1 MSSDRLSQAEIDALL
16 RRYEEVNDEP
26 QAALT
31 DLEKDALG
39 ELGNISMG
47 TAATT
52 LSMLLNHKVDITTPR
67 VSVTTF
73 QQLQKEYPV
82 PNVTVDVEYT
92 EGLAGYN
99 LLVIQERD
107 AQIIADLM
115 MGGDGLNPA
124 PDLSDI
130 ALSALSEAM
139 NQMIGSA
146 ATSLSSM
153 FGRKIEISP
162 PTLSRLNFATDAAP
176 DYIPLDDPL
185 IQVAFRLAIPELVDS
200 KIMQLIPL
208 DFGREM
214 VESLMGGMGMN
225 AEPELVSPPPSPAP
239 IQQSAAPVARVEAA
253 PRAAAP
259 TSRAAEMI
267 SERPDP
273 RSNVRLEPRSPGF
286 DSPPPSTRQL
296 PVSVQPIQFAPLRSD
311 HQGASVGN
319 LGLILDVPLQVTV
332 ELGRTR
338 RLIREVLELA
348 PGSVLELD
356 KLSGEPVDI
365 LVNGKLIA
373 KGEVVIIDE
382 NFGVRVTDIVSLTE
396 RVNTLQ

>member
-26 QAALT
+26 QAELT

-52 LSMLLNHKVDITTPR
+52 LSMLLSHKVEITTPR

-73 QQLQKEYPV
+73 KQLQKEYPV
-82 PNVTVDVEYT
+82 PNVSVDVEYT

-99 LLVIQERD
+99 ILVIQEQD

-115 MGGDGLNPA
+115 MGGDGTNPS
-124 PDLSDI
+124 PDLSEL

-139 NQMIGSA
+139 NQMIGSS
-146 ATSLSSM
+146 ATALSSM

-162 PTLSRLNFATDAAP
+162 PTLSRLNFAADEAP
-176 DYIPLDDPL
+176 DYIPLEDPL
-185 IQVAFRLAIPELVDS
+185 IQVAFRLVIPELVDS

-208 DFGREM
+208 SFGREM
-214 VESLMGGMGMN
+214 VECLMGGM
-225 AEPELVSPPPSPAP
+225 ATTPEPVAVATPAPTPAPRPTAPTAKSETPRTTDTPSRATEMYDPRLDPRQPSYVSPQPMQP
-239 IQQSAAPVARVEAA
+239 Q
-253 PRAAAP
+253 P
-259 TSRAAEMI
+259 T
-267 SERPDP
+267 
-273 RSNVRLEPRSPGF
+273 
-286 DSPPPSTRQL
+286 
-296 PVSVQPIQFAPLRSD
+296 VSVQPVQFPPLRTET
-311 HQGASVGN
+311 QGAPMGN

-356 KLSGEPVDI
+356 KLAGEPVDI

-382 NFGVRVTDIVSLTE
+382 NFGVRVTDIVSLAE

>member
-26 QAALT
+26 QAELT
-31 DLEKDALG
+31 EIEKDALG

-73 QQLQKEYPV
+73 KQLQKEYPV

-99 LLVIQERD
+99 ILVIQEQD

-115 MGGDGLNPA
+115 MGGNGLNPS
-124 PDLSDI
+124 PELSEF

-139 NQMIGSA
+139 NQMIGSS

-162 PTLSRLNFATDAAP
+162 PTLSRLNFAADEAP

-185 IQVAFRLAIPELVDS
+185 IQIAFRLVIPDLVDS
-200 KIMQLIPL
+200 KMMQLIPL

-214 VESLMGGMGMN
+214 VQTLMGGM
-225 AEPELVSPPPSPAP
+225 APTITPEPVAAAPAPPPAP
-239 IQQSAAPVARVEAA
+239 A

-259 TSRAAEMI
+259 TPKAEHVSRAPAAPPTRAMEVYDTPI
-267 SERPDP
+267 DSRQ
-273 RSNVRLEPRSPGF
+273 SGYAAQSPMA
-286 DSPPPSTRQL
+286 PQPT
-296 PVSVQPIQFAPLRSD
+296 VSVQPAQFPPLRSD
-311 HQGASVGN
+311 PQGAPVGN

-382 NFGVRVTDIVSLTE
+382 NFGVRVTDIVSLAE